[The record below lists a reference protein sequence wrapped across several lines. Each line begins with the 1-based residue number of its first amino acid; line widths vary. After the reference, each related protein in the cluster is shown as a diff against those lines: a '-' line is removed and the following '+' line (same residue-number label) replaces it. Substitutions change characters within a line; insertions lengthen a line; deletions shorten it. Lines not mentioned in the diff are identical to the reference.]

1 MLNDCWPAAAG
12 WSFLDYYNVP
22 KAAFYSFK
30 RCAAPIMA
38 SIDYENGVYR
48 VYVSN
53 DSLKDANVKLTLRS
67 VDVKN
72 NEVVELYESKG
83 TGYCKFNTGF
93 GGAL

>member
-1 MLNDCWPAAAG
+1 MATEFDMDCIQAVSYTHLDVYKRQIIYWMLNDCWPAAAG

-53 DSLKDANVKLTLRS
+53 DLSLIHI
-67 VDVKN
+67 
-72 NEVVELYESKG
+72 
-83 TGYCKFNTGF
+83 
-93 GGAL
+93 